1 MQIDF
6 VQTDEENWVGIY
18 FDGELVYQDKEITC
32 SDFIDLLI
40 EQGILDVEKRNLWV
54 NQEWFNDEAH
64 TLPDFLDEV
73 KLSVEE

>member
-18 FDGELVYQDKEITC
+18 FDGELVYQDQDITC

-40 EQGILDVEKRNLWV
+40 EQGVDIEKRNLWV
-54 NQEWFNDEAH
+54 NQEWFDENH
-64 TLPDFLDEV
+64 TLPDYLEDVE
-73 KLSVEE
+73 LSVEE